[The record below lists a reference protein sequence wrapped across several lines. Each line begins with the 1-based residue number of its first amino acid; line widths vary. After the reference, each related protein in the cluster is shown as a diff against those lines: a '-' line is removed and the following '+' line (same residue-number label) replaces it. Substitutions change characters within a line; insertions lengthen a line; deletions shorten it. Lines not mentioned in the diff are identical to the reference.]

1 MAVLTTTGRA
11 EGLWGTTLLFEGLSS
26 GGGGGDKEGGLR
38 EAREGGW
45 KRSGGRKN
53 LFLKKL

>member
-1 MAVLTTTGRA
+1 MTRG
-11 EGLWGTTLLFEGLSS
+11 
-26 GGGGGDKEGGLR
+26 GGLR

-53 LFLKKL
+53 LFLKTL